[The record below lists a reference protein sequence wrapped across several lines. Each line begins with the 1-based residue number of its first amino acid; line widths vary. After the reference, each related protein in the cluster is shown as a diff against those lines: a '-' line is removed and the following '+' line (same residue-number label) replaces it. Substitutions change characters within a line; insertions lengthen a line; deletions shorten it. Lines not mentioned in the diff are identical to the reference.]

1 MEKKLNKMEEIN
13 EEVKVEEL
21 TEETLDTVDG
31 GSVTVAGVVTAV
43 GTIWGCYEAV
53 KGAWNLGQWIG
64 KQIVGH

>member
-1 MEKKLNKMEEIN
+1 MEKMLN
-13 EEVKVEEL
+13 KVEEMNEEIKAEEL
-21 TEETLDTVDG
+21 NEETLESVDG
-31 GSVTVAGVVTAV
+31 GSLTIGGVMAAA